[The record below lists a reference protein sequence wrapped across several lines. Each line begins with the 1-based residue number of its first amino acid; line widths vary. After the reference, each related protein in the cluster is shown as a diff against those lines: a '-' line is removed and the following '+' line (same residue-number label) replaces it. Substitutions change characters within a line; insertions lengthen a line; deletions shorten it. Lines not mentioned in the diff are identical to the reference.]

1 MKRNNWFLVG
11 LNNIYVVK
19 SNFFMVFAEEVDQ
32 RFLSWYFDF
41 SLKPNKICSSKT
53 IAFYIFAYYTSF
65 PVLVQ
70 SNDWWTIQTFGF
82 VPKHSIDFEKENLFF
97 VKVWSLLI
105 VSFKVIEVVVT
116 KKLDL
121 IKTIQ
126 IDGNHEKHLH
136 EQVSLF
142 MWKCNLFAYFIL
154 WFLKVEQ

>member
-1 MKRNNWFLVG
+1 MLLNLIFSWFLPRT
-11 LNNIYVVK
+11 
-19 SNFFMVFAEEVDQ
+19 VDQ

-105 VSFKVIEVVVT
+105 VSFKVIEELLLQRKEVGSNKDNSNWWKSWKTPSWWTGVT
-116 KKLDL
+116 FY
-121 IKTIQ
+121 
-126 IDGNHEKHLH
+126 
-136 EQVSLF
+136 V
-142 MWKCNLFAYFIL
+142 
-154 WFLKVEQ
+154 KV